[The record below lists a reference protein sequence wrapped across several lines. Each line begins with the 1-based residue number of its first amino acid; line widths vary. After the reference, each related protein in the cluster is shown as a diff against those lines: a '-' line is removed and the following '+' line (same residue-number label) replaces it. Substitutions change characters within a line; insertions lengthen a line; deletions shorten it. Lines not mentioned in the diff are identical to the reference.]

1 MRERKYKIE
10 FNRLVSRTTGEPLP
24 EDEPLFILRA
34 QDKNALATLMAYHM
48 ICNNLQHK
56 AEVKKSIDDFKEF
69 RDKFPERIKEPD

>member
-10 FNRLVSRTTGEPLP
+10 FNSLVRRSTGVPLP
-24 EDEPLFILRA
+24 ED
-34 QDKNALATLMAYHM
+34 D
-48 ICNNLQHK
+48 LQHK